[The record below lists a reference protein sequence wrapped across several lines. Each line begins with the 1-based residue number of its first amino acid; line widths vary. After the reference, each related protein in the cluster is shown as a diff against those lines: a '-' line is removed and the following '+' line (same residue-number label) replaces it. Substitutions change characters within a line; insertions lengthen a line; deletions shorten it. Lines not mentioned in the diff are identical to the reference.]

1 MSENS
6 AFTCRL
12 CGHCCQGEGGI
23 VLAEADIVRLCAH
36 LGLSREEFLAQAVVT
51 VCGKHRI
58 KSRVDGYC
66 LYFQE
71 GTGCGVH
78 PARPDIC
85 RAWPFFRGN
94 LIDAISWEMAQ
105 DFCPGIDPDVPHAEF
120 ARQGLAYL
128 RDQGICRSSGPCP
141 LATAAETGEA
151 SSDKRREADTPE
163 ALVMDE
169 PDAGTRP
176 DPAGQ
181 PAGSTHHAP

>member
-1 MSENS
+1 MSEKT

-23 VLAEADIVRLCAH
+23 VLAESDIARLGAH
-36 LGLSREEFLAQAVVT
+36 LGLAREDFLARAAHLVR
-51 VCGKHRI
+51 GKYRI
-58 KSRVDGYC
+58 KSRADGFC
-66 LYFQE
+66 LFFTA

-105 DFCPGIDPDVPHAEF
+105 DFCPGIAPDVPHAEF

-128 RDQGICRSSGPCP
+128 REHGICRASGTCARESGPDAP
-141 LATAAETGEA
+141 DLP
-151 SSDKRREADTPE
+151 RQADTPE
-163 ALVMDE
+163 ALVVD
-169 PDAGTRP
+169 
-176 DPAGQ
+176 DPA
-181 PAGSTHHAP
+181 PAPDRDKPQETVPHAS

>member
-23 VLAEADIVRLCAH
+23 VLAEADIVRLCDH
-36 LGLSREEFLAQAVVT
+36 LRLSREELLARAVTT

-58 KSRVDGYC
+58 KSRPDGYC
-66 LYFQE
+66 LFFQE

-105 DFCPGIDPDVPHAEF
+105 DFCPGIAPDVPHAEF

-128 RDQGICRSSGPCP
+128 REQGICRCSGPCDP
-141 LATAAETGEA
+141 AAAGSEGKCA
-151 SSDKRREADTPE
+151 DKRREADTPE
-163 ALVMDE
+163 ALVMNDTDADAMAK
-169 PDAGTRP
+169 PAGTAP
-176 DPAGQ
+176 
-181 PAGSTHHAP
+181 HAA

>member
-1 MSENS
+1 MSEKS

-36 LGLSREEFLAQAVVT
+36 LGLSREVFLAQAVQQ
-51 VCGKHRI
+51 VCGKYRI
-58 KSRVDGYC
+58 KSRSDGYC
-66 LYFQE
+66 LYFRE
-71 GTGCGVH
+71 GAGCGVH

-105 DFCPGIDPDVPHAEF
+105 DFCPGIAPDVPHAEF

-128 RDQGICRSSGPCP
+128 REQGICRSSGPCDP
-141 LATAAETGEA
+141 DAPGPETENSG
-151 SSDKRREADTPE
+151 KHREADTPE
-163 ALVMDE
+163 ALVMNDSDT
-169 PDAGTRP
+169 DAHP
-176 DPAGQ
+176 DPATQ
-181 PAGSTHHAP
+181 PTGTAPHAA